1 MLLGEVELEQTGSM
15 RSRFPATSN
24 FSYSFGPGPLTP
36 AIKTLVIANVAAFL
50 LSLVAPA
57 ITLRLGMRPADVVGQ
72 LHLWQLVT
80 YMFLHGGIFHIL
92 FNMLALWMFGVELE
106 RMWGSRF
113 FTKFYF
119 VSGIGAAATTLVL
132 SFMPVPFADQ
142 LYYALTIGASGAVYG
157 VLLAYAMY
165 FPNRPIY
172 MYFFFPI
179 PAKYFVPI
187 IGGISLLSSMSGP
200 GGGIAHTT
208 HLGGLL
214 AAYLYLKDGRTHVLA
229 EIKYRYLKWRI
240 NRMRKRFDVYS
251 GGRADDVNR
260 RVH

>member
-1 MLLGEVELEQTGSM
+1 M
-15 RSRFPATSN
+15 RSRYPATST
-24 FSYSFGPGPLTP
+24 FSYSFGPGPITP
-36 AIKTLVIANVAAFL
+36 AIKAIIIANVAAFL
-50 LSLVAPA
+50 ITLVVPA
-57 ITLRLGMRPADVVGQ
+57 ITLRLGMRPADVVGA
-72 LHLWQLVT
+72 LHVWQPVT
-80 YMFLHGGIFHIL
+80 YMFLHGGFFHIL

-106 RMWGSRF
+106 RMWGTRF
-113 FTKFYF
+113 FTRYYF
-119 VSGIGAAATTLVL
+119 VSGVGAALTTLVL
-132 SFMPVPFADQ
+132 SFTPFPFADQ

-157 VLLAYAMY
+157 ILLAYALY

-179 PAKYFVPI
+179 PAKYFVMI
-187 IGGISLLSSMSGP
+187 IGAISLLSSMSGP

-214 AAYLYLKDGRTHVLA
+214 AGYLYLKRGRIHVMS

-251 GGRADDVNR
+251 GGRADDVDR